1 MFIDDA
7 LKTPTANWMRLIGTS
22 TLPILLVGIS
32 FAQSP
37 QFEVA
42 SIRPSAPTPDG
53 QVSVGVHIDGSQV
66 RVVSLSLRD
75 YLAIAYRT
83 KGNMISGPDWTGSER
98 FDISA
103 TLPPGSNAAQL
114 PEMFQA
120 LLADRFHVKLHKEQK
135 EFPVYALLVGK
146 GSLKLKESPSDPDK
160 DEPKGIVDATGGGS
174 AAGVSVNLGHGS
186 SWSFVPNRFEAKKLT
201 MEQFAANLE
210 RFAARPIV
218 DMTGLK
224 GQYDLAFDVN
234 PEDYQ
239 PMLIRSAVYAGVV
252 LPPQALRL
260 LDDTSSA
267 ALGDALQQT
276 GLKLEPR
283 KAPLDV
289 LVVDDALKTPTA
301 N

>member
-1 MFIDDA
+1 
-7 LKTPTANWMRLIGTS
+7 MRLIGTS

-42 SIRPSAPTPDG
+42 SLRPSAPTPDG

-103 TLPPGSNAAQL
+103 TIPAGGTTAQL

-120 LLADRFHVKLHKEQK
+120 LLADRFQVKLHKDKK

-146 GSLKLKESPSDPDK
+146 GPLKLKE
-160 DEPKGIVDATGGGS
+160 
-174 AAGVSVNLGHGS
+174 
-186 SWSFVPNRFEAKKLT
+186 
-201 MEQFAANLE
+201 
-210 RFAARPIV
+210 
-218 DMTGLK
+218 
-224 GQYDLAFDVN
+224 
-234 PEDYQ
+234 
-239 PMLIRSAVYAGVV
+239 
-252 LPPQALRL
+252 
-260 LDDTSSA
+260 
-267 ALGDALQQT
+267 
-276 GLKLEPR
+276 
-283 KAPLDV
+283 
-289 LVVDDALKTPTA
+289 
-301 N
+301 